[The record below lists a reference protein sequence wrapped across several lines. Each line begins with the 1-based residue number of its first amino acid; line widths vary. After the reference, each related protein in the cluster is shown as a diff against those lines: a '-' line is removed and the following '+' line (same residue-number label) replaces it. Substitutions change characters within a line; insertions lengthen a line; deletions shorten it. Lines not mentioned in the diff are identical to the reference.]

1 MDRREI
7 REARAGLDGL
17 SLEAAVTV
25 VDEPA
30 ESDTI
35 RETLAIVA
43 EDGVIRRT
51 AVDGA
56 LANASKVVA
65 TAETRAELAATSLED
80 VRDTAEPVSDLDL
93 VTNRLNPFE
102 TRLEIIEDRTTDLGD
117 RVQIIINHKHDG
129 DLYDLARE
137 IRRVTATANEI
148 QRAADNLQL
157 ELGTFEEWL
166 EDPDHRVAELV
177 DDIDAFEQSLD
188 ELDSVATDLAADDTE
203 LEDDAA
209 VVWVQGTIQHRVTAL
224 MVDDIQYELA
234 TLREWADREGADRPA
249 GVDQR
254 LDDLEAHHDALG
266 ERFANCAESPW
277 YERFGDRVED
287 IDDALG
293 EMESPVAWNE
303 VEAVIKEH
311 QPSVE

>member
-43 EDGVIRRT
+43 EDGIIRRT
-51 AVDGA
+51 AVDDA
-56 LANASKVVA
+56 LATASKVVT
-65 TAETRAELAATSLED
+65 TAETRTELAATSLEH

-117 RVQIIINHKHDG
+117 RIQIIINHKNDG

-157 ELGTFEEWL
+157 ELETFEEWL

-254 LDDLEAHHDALG
+254 LDDLETHHDALG

-293 EMESPVAWNE
+293 EMEPPVAWNE

-311 QPSVE
+311 QPSGE